1 MLRLFQKV
9 YYKFSFGKWRLN
21 LRFSFGR
28 CLGVSNRLL
37 QSLHMNV
44 LIGLLRRRLASTVRS
59 SIKNLS
65 ITNNTLYFSQLK
77 SPQYELHI

>member
-1 MLRLFQKV
+1 MEI
-9 YYKFSFGKWRLN
+9 KFTI
-21 LRFSFGR
+21 SFGR

-59 SIKNLS
+59 SIKTLVSQIIHCTSRNL
-65 ITNNTLYFSQLK
+65 NHLNTSYIFK
-77 SPQYELHI
+77 VI